1 MEEDLKPI
9 IVTGVDVSKCEF
21 LTKTGHCRAHM
32 SIMGIDTNKCKCF
45 PNCHFKQLKRKEQEN
60 EELRQYHNKCC
71 NEENC
76 NLLKGKEQKLVK
88 IRQILYVYYDDD
100 WKVTREIERVL
111 NGR

>member
-1 MEEDLKPI
+1 MKNKEVYI
-9 IVTGVDVSKCEF
+9 NGVDISGCEF
-21 LTKTGHCRAHM
+21 CDWKGSDIPQCRIRQA
-32 SIMGIDTNKCKCF
+32 SFEPTCKGY
-45 PNCHFKQLKRKEQEN
+45 NCYFKQLKRKEQEN

-88 IRQILYVYYDDD
+88 IRQILYVYYGDD
-100 WKVTREIERVL
+100 WKATREIERVL

>member
-9 IVTGVDVSKCEF
+9 IVNSVDVSKCEF
-21 LTKTGHCRAHM
+21 LTKTGHCKAHM
-32 SIMGIDTNKCKCF
+32 SIMGIDTNKCECF
-45 PNCHFKQLKRKEQEN
+45 PNCHYKQLKRKEQE
-60 EELRQYHNKCC
+60 

-88 IRQILYVYYDDD
+88 IRQILYVYYGDD
-100 WKVTREIERVL
+100 WKATREIERVL